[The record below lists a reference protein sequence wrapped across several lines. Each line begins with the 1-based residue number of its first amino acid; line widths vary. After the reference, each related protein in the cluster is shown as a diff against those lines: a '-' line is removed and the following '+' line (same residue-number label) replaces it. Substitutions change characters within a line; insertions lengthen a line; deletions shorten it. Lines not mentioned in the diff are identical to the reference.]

1 MAGVFLCLQ
10 QILYYHHV
18 DKYIAFLGKNFTLCN
33 DFSWPG
39 MLNHGFK
46 ESIINMDLISPGKQL
61 NKINEKHN

>member
-1 MAGVFLCLQ
+1 
-10 QILYYHHV
+10 
-18 DKYIAFLGKNFTLCN
+18 LGKNFTLCN